1 MVKKIFTYIFLLL
14 LVPAITVTGT
24 IFFGKNM
31 YMWIALCAAVLSCIP
46 FFLSFEKSEAPAIKT
61 VTIAV
66 MVAVSVIS
74 RIIFAPTPGFKPVTA
89 ITVFT
94 AMYFG
99 KEAGFMTGA
108 LSALVSNMFFGQGMW
123 TPFQMIIW
131 GLIGFVGGKGAGA
144 AYTAVRHLGQRG
156 EKGAFIVFF
165 FSMFSCL
172 VTLPYLIFQ
181 YHPMEAWQLG
191 YLLLAGLAASGGQF
205 SITAAYCYAPSKEIS
220 VYDYSQV
227 IFSALLGF
235 ILFQQIPDGYSI
247 LGYVLICAT
256 AIIMFLYN
264 NRKVAHS

>member
-14 LVPAITVTGT
+14 LVPAITVAGT
-24 IFFGKNM
+24 IFFGENM

-131 GLIGFVGGKGAGA
+131 GLIGFVGGILASPLK
-144 AYTAVRHLGQRG
+144 RS
-156 EKGAFIVFF
+156 KI
-165 FSMFSCL
+165 
-172 VTLPYLIFQ
+172 
-181 YHPMEAWQLG
+181 
-191 YLLLAGLAASGGQF
+191 LLAGYGLISGIAF
-205 SITAAYCYAPSKEIS
+205 SLLFDFFWTLSSDMGLNIS
-220 VYDYSQV
+220 RY
-227 IFSALLGF
+227 I
-235 ILFQQIPDGYSI
+235 
-247 LGYVLICAT
+247 GYVINSFPFMCIYAVSNIVFLLILSLSAGKMMER
-256 AIIMFLYN
+256 IKIKFN
-264 NRKVAHS
+264 I

>member
-14 LVPAITVTGT
+14 LVPAITVAGT
-24 IFFGKNM
+24 IFFGENM

-131 GLIGFVGGKGAGA
+131 GLIGFVGGILASPLK
-144 AYTAVRHLGQRG
+144 RS
-156 EKGAFIVFF
+156 KI
-165 FSMFSCL
+165 
-172 VTLPYLIFQ
+172 
-181 YHPMEAWQLG
+181 
-191 YLLLAGLAASGGQF
+191 LLAGYGLISGIAF
-205 SITAAYCYAPSKEIS
+205 HCCL
-220 VYDYSQV
+220 
-227 IFSALLGF
+227 IFSGLCPRTG
-235 ILFQQIPDGYSI
+235 G
-247 LGYVLICAT
+247 
-256 AIIMFLYN
+256 
-264 NRKVAHS
+264 